1 LPASAWLVPLVTP
14 KDGLVLDCFA
24 GSGTTGIAALAT
36 GRNAILVEKEAE
48 YISDIRERMS
58 FYEGEGRHSIVA
70 KSRNAREPIGTLL

>member
-1 LPASAWLVPLVTP
+1 MPLVTP